1 MLARIRAGLS
11 YANVMATIAVFVAL
25 GGGAYAAMTLPKNS
39 VGRKQ
44 LKANAVVSSKV
55 KNRSLLARDFKGGQ
69 LPRGPRGAPAT
80 SLWAAV
86 GVEGLVLGG
95 TALDAT
101 KHPHFRGVYA
111 VRFDRD
117 VSRCAALA
125 TAGSARGLR
134 QTDPVFGDEVSLDN
148 FPGRDV
154 NGAANARDVLVREE
168 TQSGL
173 EEPFF
178 LAVFC

>member
-44 LKANAVVSSKV
+44 LKPNAVVSSKV
-55 KNRSLLARDFKGGQ
+55 KNRSLLARDFKRGQ

-80 SLWAAV
+80 SLWAVV
-86 GVEGLVLGG
+86 GVDGLVLGG

-101 KHPHFRGVYA
+101 ENPHLKNVYA

-117 VSRCAALA
+117 VSRCAAVGTPGGASGFNA
-125 TAGSARGLR
+125 TVDHSADSRLMAFAGFDARGQKSPR
-134 QTDPVFGDEVSLDN
+134 QVQVVVRTD
-148 FPGRDV
+148 
-154 NGAANARDVLVREE
+154 
-168 TQSGL
+168 SG
-173 EEPFF
+173 ERGPFS

>member
-1 MLARIRAGLS
+1 MRARIRAGLS
-11 YANVMATIAVFVAL
+11 YANVMATIAVFLAL

-44 LKANAVVSSKV
+44 LKTNAVVSSKV
-55 KNRSLLARDFKGGQ
+55 KNRSLLAHDFKSGQ

-80 SLWAAV
+80 SLWAIV
-86 GVEGLVLGG
+86 GVDGLVLAG

-101 KHPHFRGVYA
+101 EDPTFKGLYA

-117 VSRCAALA
+117 VSHCAAVGTPGGASGFNTTDDHSADARLMA
-125 TAGSARGLR
+125 FAGFSARG
-134 QTDPVFGDEVSLDN
+134 QKSVHEVQ
-148 FPGRDV
+148 V
-154 NGAANARDVLVREE
+154 IVRTE
-168 TQSGL
+168 SGQRGG
-173 EEPFF
+173 FS